1 MLRSVPPRIARVWQV
16 RLISSLPRFSQGF
29 CGYPP
34 MQEPRMM
41 DLTVALVG
49 PYGMLLGEWSSAI
62 GVHS

>member
-1 MLRSVPPRIARVWQV
+1 MMAAWST
-16 RLISSLPRFSQGF
+16 LISSLPRFSQGF

-34 MQEPRMM
+34 KQEPRMM

-49 PYGMLLGEWSSAI
+49 PFGMLLGEWPSAI